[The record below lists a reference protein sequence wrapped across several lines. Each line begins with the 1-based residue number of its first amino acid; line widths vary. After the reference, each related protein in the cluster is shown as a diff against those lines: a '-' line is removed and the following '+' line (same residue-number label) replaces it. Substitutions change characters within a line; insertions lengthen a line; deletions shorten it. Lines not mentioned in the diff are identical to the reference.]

1 MLPMIQE
8 THTYQCTNCG
18 SINIVRNGRNKCR
31 QSSISLQGLWC
42 LSRVEAQNMLQSR
55 EEGKRYLRPAKN
67 AVACGEFNAFSAS
80 LPRPLPAWIKAHALS
95 LPALSETLLP
105 AQNHD
110 VLELDELWSFV
121 GKRQQK
127 RWLWIALCRRT
138 RQIVSFHIGRRNAS
152 SCRQLWQKIPVE
164 YASCACVSD
173 AWHTYPEVIPRHLHT
188 VAGKASRGNAHVE
201 RWNNTLRQRLGRFV
215 RKSLSFSKSDE
226 NHFRMTLWYIIEYN
240 LEIASLNR

>member
-18 SINIVRNGRNKCR
+18 SINIVRNGRNKCGNR
-31 QSSISLQGLWC
+31 QYHCKDCGAYRVLKPKTGYSPERKETILKACKERCSLRGIQRIFGI
-42 LSRVEAQNMLQSR
+42 AP
-55 EEGKRYLRPAKN
+55 KT
-67 AVACGEFNAFSAS
+67 VA
-80 LPRPLPAWIKAHALS
+80 RWIKAHALS

-152 SCRQLWQKIPVE
+152 SCRQLWQKIPTE

-188 VAGKASRGNAHVE
+188 VAGKASSGNAHVE